1 MRILITGGF
10 GYLGGRI
17 SQFLASKTECEI
29 LLGSRY
35 KSELPGWIPQGEVVQ
50 TYWESSVSLEQV
62 VKGVDIIVHSAGM
75 NAQDCAADP
84 IAALA
89 INGLATGRL
98 LEAAK
103 RQGVKRI
110 IYLST
115 AHVYA
120 SPLTG
125 VITETTCPINLHP
138 YATSHRAAEDVVRLA
153 HLRGEI
159 KGIVVRLSNSFGVPV
174 SKDASCWMLLAN
186 DLCRQAVTTKRMVLY
201 STGLQRRDF
210 VTVENVVRAIFHLVN
225 LSEDMT
231 GNGVF
236 NVGGKWVPQVIEMV
250 ELIQSRC
257 SSVLG
262 FKPEI
267 VRPKGT
273 IDAPDYE
280 LEYCI
285 DKLLATGFTLE
296 GSFSNEIDATL
307 LLCQNLFGK

>member
-1 MRILITGGF
+1 
-10 GYLGGRI
+10 
-17 SQFLASKTECEI
+17 
-29 LLGSRY
+29 
-35 KSELPGWIPQGEVVQ
+35 
-50 TYWESSVSLEQV
+50 
-62 VKGVDIIVHSAGM
+62 
-75 NAQDCAADP
+75 
-84 IAALA
+84 
-89 INGLATGRL
+89 

-103 RQGVKRI
+103 SQGVKRI

-120 SPLTG
+120 SPLSG

-138 YATSHRAAEDVVRLA
+138 YATSNRAGEDVVRSA